1 MPTTEEQELRYADYS
16 KQAASLLAQAKRRP
30 LTRKEFERLQML
42 LACMRM
48 ICDTPAIL
56 DPTCRVLAFRSQ
68 SSPIYHRGLH
78 AACEPICLKASR
90 SRRFLFLQRSPYR
103 SPGA

>member
-78 AACEPICLKASR
+78 AACEPICRLK
-90 SRRFLFLQRSPYR
+90 
-103 SPGA
+103 G